1 MKKAEVC
8 CGGESSEIVSDNAFK
23 QSILPEA
30 LEDYK
35 KALNFPAATCTF
47 KALNEDVSQLLD
59 TQVVLHGYI
68 GTRRDAS
75 KNLTFAELHD
85 MHLRSTVQLVSTAS
99 EAQGEGETPHRTLRD
114 VAEHTPVAISGIVKA
129 RKAPKKSSDPLDAG
143 RILITSCEVKI
154 EQITPLNTFPKSI
167 IMEADTVFPPE
178 HRHLQIRN
186 ERSLREAL
194 LFRSNITRTIRDEL
208 CDQHGFAEIETP
220 LLFKST
226 PEGAREFL
234 VPTRTPGLAYALPQ
248 SPQQYK
254 QILMGS
260 GIPRYMQI
268 ARCFRDEDLRAD
280 RQPEFTQVDLEMAF
294 ASSEDVMAVIESVIR
309 RLWREHLDIP
319 DLPTKFDRMT
329 YDDAMA
335 KYGSDK
341 PDLRLGSEMHR
352 IEYMLPV
359 SLVRTIGPLSDP
371 AVEVLKIPISEDPRE
386 TRDFVTAFMDA
397 PEAQPFINNPHG
409 QPGIFIYDSRKP
421 LSGIHP
427 FGFEAA
433 EYLEET
439 LSLEDGDLI
448 VLQARPNIPPTGGST
463 PLGNLRLALHKAAM
477 KASLLPAP
485 TGFAF
490 TWITSFPLFT
500 PSSTSASEPG
510 QGGSA
515 GLSATHHPFTA
526 PLSAE
531 DLALLPSD
539 PLSAKAAHYDL
550 VLNGVELGGGS
561 QRIQNAAVQEY
572 IMRDI
577 LQMSDERVE
586 DFRHLL
592 DVLRAGCP
600 PHAGIALGLDR
611 LVAVM
616 LGRESVRDVIAFPKS
631 GRGEDLLVKSPTR
644 LTEGQLA
651 TYHLKL
657 KE

>member
-1 MKKAEVC
+1 
-8 CGGESSEIVSDNAFK
+8 
-23 QSILPEA
+23 
-30 LEDYK
+30 
-35 KALNFPAATCTF
+35 
-47 KALNEDVSQLLD
+47 
-59 TQVVLHGYI
+59 
-68 GTRRDAS
+68 
-75 KNLTFAELHD
+75 
-85 MHLRSTVQLVSTAS
+85 
-99 EAQGEGETPHRTLRD
+99 
-114 VAEHTPVAISGIVKA
+114 
-129 RKAPKKSSDPLDAG
+129 
-143 RILITSCEVKI
+143 
-154 EQITPLNTFPKSI
+154 
-167 IMEADTVFPPE
+167 MEADTVFPPE

-194 LFRSNITRTIRDEL
+194 LFRSNVTRTIRDEL

-234 VPTRTPGLAYALPQ
+234 VPTRAPGLAYALPQ

-260 GIPRYMQI
+260 AIPHYMQI

-294 ASSEDVMAVIESVIR
+294 ASSEDVMAVIESVVK
-309 RLWREHLDIP
+309 RLWREHLDIS

-341 PDLRLGSEMHR
+341 PDLRLGSELHR

-386 TRDFVTAFMDA
+386 TRDFVTTFMDS

-421 LSGIHP
+421 LSGIHT

-433 EYLEET
+433 EYLAEII
-439 LSLEDGDLI
+439 SLEDGDLI
-448 VLQARPNIPPTGGST
+448 VLQARPNTPPTGGST
-463 PLGNLRLALHKAAM
+463 PLGSLRLALHKAAV

-526 PLSAE
+526 PLSDE

-561 QRIQNAAVQEY
+561 QRIHNAAVQEY

-616 LGRESVRDVIAFPKS
+616 LGRQSVRDVIAFPKS